1 MKNLTTIQFNILYE
15 YCYDALFFS
24 LNKKHC
30 VENYNFI
37 TDFLNNVY
45 YDPDDYDD
53 YFDLYEEIV
62 NEFITIAKI
71 KAV

>member
-1 MKNLTTIQFNILYE
+1 MKNLSTIQFNILYE

-24 LNKKHC
+24 LKKKHC

-45 YDPDDYDD
+45 YHPDDYND
-53 YFDLYEEIV
+53 YFELYEEIV